1 MLLVNSPIQPLN
13 CFPSATNP
21 PIFEGRVHGTLAKQL
36 KKYVFIVICIVPISL
51 PTSSEILECVFLPS

>member
-1 MLLVNSPIQPLN
+1 LSPIQPLN
-13 CFPSATNP
+13 CFPSATNS

-51 PTSSEILECVFLPS
+51 PTLEILECVFLPS